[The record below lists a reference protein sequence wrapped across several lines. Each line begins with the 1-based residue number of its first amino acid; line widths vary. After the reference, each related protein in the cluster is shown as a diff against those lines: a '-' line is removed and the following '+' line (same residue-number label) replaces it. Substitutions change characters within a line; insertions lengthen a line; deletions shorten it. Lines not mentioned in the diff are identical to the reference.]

1 MRLSARAIA
10 LQGFGFTPL
19 LVAVQGFGNASPFT
33 RAPKGGG
40 FHARPTMGTRP
51 TQQATAR
58 ASAEP
63 SFIREQGATHRP
75 RQNTTYRR

>member
-40 FHARPTMGTRP
+40 FGPRPSSIGMRP
-51 TQQATAR
+51 RQE
-58 ASAEP
+58 S
-63 SFIREQGATHRP
+63 SLRP